1 MKYLLL
7 ICVDGIE
14 DPEADAAI
22 EREIPGW
29 IDEMQRR
36 GIRLEGHELQ
46 PPSDATTV
54 RVRAGNVVLTD
65 GPFAET
71 KEYIGGFDII
81 DAPTGRG
88 DRGRRQASRRSV
100 LLGRSPTVRP
110 GVTNR

>member
-7 ICVDGIE
+7 ICADGIE

-22 EREIPGW
+22 TREIPGW
-29 IDEMQRR
+29 LEEMQRR
-36 GIRLEGHELQ
+36 GIRLQGHELQ

-81 DAPTGRG
+81 ECADLDEAIEVAAKHPVARFC
-88 DRGRRQASRRSV
+88 SV
-100 LLGRSPTVRP
+100 EVRP
-110 GVTNR
+110 FAPAEFT